1 MKQIIAIGVALGLL
15 GLFGQEQAAAQGT
28 VFTYQGKL
36 NQNGV
41 PFTGL
46 AELAPTLWDAASG
59 GNPMATNNP
68 ASFYVN
74 VSNGLFTAPLDFGAA
89 PFTAGAPRWLQLGVR
104 TALGPFTT
112 LTPLQPLTA
121 TPYAIAAS
129 YATKGGM
136 ATNFTGNL
144 GGDVTGTQGAT
155 VVASLGGQS
164 ASAVVAGATAANAA
178 AAASTPNTI
187 VKRDGSGNFAAGT
200 ITAGSVASGSI
211 TATTVAGNGSNLTSL
226 SAGNL
231 ASGTV
236 PLARLSSITSNQL
249 DAATWQFLVALASGA
264 VNWTT
269 AATNGMV
276 LIPGGSF
283 TMGDTLDGGTDSKP
297 VTNVYISPFY
307 MDVNLVTWSQWQG
320 VYGYAATHGYS
331 LGPVAGKGAVHPVL
345 LVNWYEAVKWCNAR
359 SEQAGRAP
367 VYYTDAGLTLV
378 YRSGEV
384 EPYANWGANGYRLP
398 TEAEWEKAA
407 RGGVAGQRFPW
418 GNLISQTNANYVGD
432 TNTYAYD
439 LGPDGYNPSGSIGGT
454 SPATSPVGFFA
465 PNGYG
470 LYDMAGNVL
479 QWCWDWYGTPY
490 AGGTDPRGVS
500 TGSRRVVRGG
510 CWSSH
515 GWWCPSGQ
523 RNSNGPG
530 YKGNNFGFRSVLPPG
545 Q

>member
-59 GNPMATNNP
+59 GTPVATNNP

-89 PFTAGAPRWLQLGVR
+89 PFNSGAARWLQLGVR

-144 GGDVTGTQGAT
+144 SGDVTGTQGAT

-178 AAASTPNTI
+178 VAASTPNTI
-187 VKRDGSGNFAAGT
+187 VKRDGSGNFAAG
-200 ITAGSVASGSI
+200 AI
-211 TATTVAGNGSNLTSL
+211 TATSLTGNGANLTSL
-226 SAGNL
+226 SASNL
-231 ASGTV
+231 TGTV
-236 PLARLSSITSNQL
+236 PLTALSGITSNQL
-249 DAATWQFLVALASGA
+249 DAATWQFLVALASGG
-264 VNWTT
+264 VNGPTT
-269 AATNGMV
+269 GTNGMV

-283 TMGDTLDGGTDSKP
+283 TMGDTLDGLGNATP

-320 VYGYAATHGYS
+320 VYGYAATHGYT
-331 LGPVAGKGAVHPVL
+331 LNPGAGKGATHPVQT
-345 LVNWYEAVKWCNAR
+345 VSWYDVVKWCNAR
-359 SEQAGRAP
+359 SEQAGKVP
-367 VYYTDAGLTLV
+367 VYYTGAGLTVV

-384 EPYANWGANGYRLP
+384 APYANWSAKGYRLP

-407 RGGVAGQRFPW
+407 RGGLAGQRFPW
-418 GNLISQTNANYVGD
+418 GNLISQTNANYYGA
-432 TNTYAYD
+432 TGSYAYD
-439 LGPDGYNPSGSIGGT
+439 LGPNGYHPLGNY
-454 SPATSPVGFFA
+454 PATSPGTSPVGSFA

-470 LYDMAGNVL
+470 LYDMAGNVW